1 MHQETPHWPSP
12 DISGRFSAMHILF
25 PIQSQQCIQQGK
37 HRQPYFKSKAA
48 GADTNRIYPKK
59 QNPNPFPI
67 GKEFGL
73 FMHGGACLPQTLPE
87 TSTTIWN
94 LSNQAKVSGNYLTN
108 FFSCVFLR
116 ILPNYRK
123 KTAVGIFIIV
133 LLTIDKFQTSPII
146 LHNRF

>member
-1 MHQETPHWPSP
+1 
-12 DISGRFSAMHILF
+12 
-25 PIQSQQCIQQGK
+25 
-37 HRQPYFKSKAA
+37 
-48 GADTNRIYPKK
+48 
-59 QNPNPFPI
+59 
-67 GKEFGL
+67 
-73 FMHGGACLPQTLPE
+73 MHGGACLPQTLPE

-94 LSNQAKVSGNYLTN
+94 LSNQAKVSGNYVTN

-123 KTAVGIFIIV
+123 KPAVGIFIIV